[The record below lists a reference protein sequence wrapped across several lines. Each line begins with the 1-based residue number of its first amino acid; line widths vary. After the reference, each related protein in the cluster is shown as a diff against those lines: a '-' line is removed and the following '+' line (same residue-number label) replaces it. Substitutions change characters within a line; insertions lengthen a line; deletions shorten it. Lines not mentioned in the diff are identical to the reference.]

1 MIPRSEA
8 ELDKLD
14 QIADKLGGQGYES
27 LEDAPAT
34 ALLAKEWRF
43 LARIHNENSRYYLE
57 EYFRIREQKDE
68 LERNLAE
75 VETEFWKQHDRTPDL
90 AIAELETI
98 IERLRSLRDHVSEVA
113 VAKRVDARSYS
124 VGFSSGLTIASI
136 LVREKLEALNGTLQL
151 DLGLDKIDNP
161 AAKEGN

>member
-1 MIPRSEA
+1 MRPRTEA
-8 ELDKLD
+8 ELEKLE

-57 EYFRIREQKDE
+57 EYFRIREQKEE
-68 LERNLAE
+68 LERDLAE
-75 VETEFWKQHDRTPDL
+75 VGDSSDGSPYL

-98 IERLRSLRDHVSEVA
+98 IERLRSLRDHVADVA
-113 VAKRVDARSYS
+113 VSKGKDARGYS
-124 VGFSSGLTIASI
+124 LGFSSGLTIASI
-136 LVREKLEALNGTLQL
+136 LVREKLEALSGTLQL
-151 DLGLDKIDNP
+151 DLGLDKIDLP
-161 AAKEGN
+161 KPGEGN